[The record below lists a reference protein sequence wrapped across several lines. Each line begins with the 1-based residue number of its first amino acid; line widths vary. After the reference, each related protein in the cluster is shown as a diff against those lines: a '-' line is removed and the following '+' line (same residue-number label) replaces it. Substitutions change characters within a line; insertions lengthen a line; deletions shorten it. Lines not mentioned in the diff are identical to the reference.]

1 MYFCPVAKSKSQS
14 RIFSLSQSLSITK
27 SLYHKVAYSP
37 PHTVNL
43 QINIMTLKEIKSNKQ
58 LAPLINVALFAILLL
73 VFHYL
78 FRYWA
83 NHLHYWPI
91 ITTVGEINQFLMK
104 LLYDNSLW
112 ALQHLTTFDFTT
124 DPETRTFLF
133 GSGSVYVSVGC
144 SGFKQF
150 LQWIVL
156 MLFFPGPW
164 KHKLWF
170 IPAGLIVTHLVN
182 IFRIDV
188 LVIILDYFP
197 QYWKFTHD
205 WILRPFFYV
214 IMFGMWVIWVE
225 KFIENKVKK

>member
-1 MYFCPVAKSKSQS
+1 
-14 RIFSLSQSLSITK
+14 
-27 SLYHKVAYSP
+27 
-37 PHTVNL
+37 
-43 QINIMTLKEIKSNKQ
+43 MTLFKSPYRPDANSPLLKQ
-58 LAPLINVALFAILLL
+58 IRPLLNVVLFSVLILG
-73 VFHYL
+73 FHYL

-91 ITTVGEINQFLMK
+91 ISTVGEINSYLMK

-112 ALQHLTTFDFTT
+112 ALQNLTSIDFTT
-124 DPETRTFLF
+124 DSETRTFWF
-133 GSGSVYVSVGC
+133 GGGAVYVSAGC

-156 MLFFPGPW
+156 MAFFPGPW

-170 IPAGLIVTHLVN
+170 IPVGLIVVQLVN

-214 IMFGMWVIWVE
+214 IMFSMWVIWVE
-225 KFIENKVKK
+225 KFLGNKKIRNKQDDSTKNNPVQL